1 MSEYILIFL
10 YSSQLV
16 VMTGRSSLTAV
27 NVSCLVDHTF
37 PRPLVSLYTGHQ
49 GDQRRLQGLQE
60 TDNIMRKHCRVY
72 RVSGFISG
80 HSQ

>member
-10 YSSQLV
+10 YSSRLV

-37 PRPLVSLYTGHQ
+37 PRPLVSLYTGHHR
-49 GDQRRLQGLQE
+49 DKRRLQGVKE
-60 TDNIMRKHCRVY
+60 KFER
-72 RVSGFISG
+72 
-80 HSQ
+80 

>member
-1 MSEYILIFL
+1 MIFL

-60 TDNIMRKHCRVY
+60 KVERWEQNY
-72 RVSGFISG
+72 RVTFKVQGSFRG
-80 HSQ
+80 HK